1 MAEQFAKQYDIEIIG
16 GDQKKR
22 IAEMLRS
29 NALNAPQGQM
39 VSGWYV
45 APSWSQNLAHLA
57 NTAAGVYLGNQT
69 EEEQRKK
76 TAEALKRFE
85 GVEEEVNIPG
95 VTKMQGEGQSMPEN
109 APMQSQ
115 ANPAMMP
122 RQTRLRPLNQ
132 DEQDLALMNLA
143 QVNPNIAGVVG
154 SLYGARAT
162 RAEKAEQNRL
172 DRESRI
178 DLARE
183 NMQGRMDLAR
193 MTAGM
198 AAANRPERMLT
209 VMDETGTPFTIPQSG
224 FQPGMT
230 LYNPATAKAFQERQA
245 KSKGQEGVSGTL
257 DVLKS
262 QYETLNKENAIPST
276 QNKWG
281 TNLGAKLATTGVGQ
295 WLGQV
300 GGTKAQEARDL
311 IAQTRPLLLA
321 DIKKA
326 TGMTAS
332 EMNSNAELQMWLSVA
347 TDPTKGYEA
356 NTEALKNLESKFGL
370 GRGGLIAPQQS
381 GGMPSQ
387 SSIDAEIARRQGR

>member
-1 MAEQFAKQYDIEIIG
+1 
-16 GDQKKR
+16 
-22 IAEMLRS
+22 
-29 NALNAPQGQM
+29 
-39 VSGWYV
+39 
-45 APSWSQNLAHLA
+45 
-57 NTAAGVYLGNQT
+57 
-69 EEEQRKK
+69 
-76 TAEALKRFE
+76 
-85 GVEEEVNIPG
+85 
-95 VTKMQGEGQSMPEN
+95 
-109 APMQSQ
+109 
-115 ANPAMMP
+115 
-122 RQTRLRPLNQ
+122 
-132 DEQDLALMNLA
+132 MNLA

-172 DRESRI
+172 DREARI

-370 GRGGLIAPQQS
+370 GRGGLIAPQQP
-381 GGMPSQ
+381 GGMPNQ
-387 SSIDAEIARRQGR
+387 SDIDAEIARRKGR